1 MQQLATKAELKAEQ
15 DKIAKLEAFN
25 SGYFYGNFF
34 FSDDRFQN
42 VHVYQSAL
50 ATLELRKDKGT
61 DYVLSWKSKGYI
73 LLNLSH
79 YTLLL

>member
-1 MQQLATKAELKAEQ
+1 MV
-15 DKIAKLEAFN
+15 N
-25 SGYFYGNFF
+25 NF

-61 DYVLSWKSKGYI
+61 DYVLSWK
-73 LLNLSH
+73 
-79 YTLLL
+79 